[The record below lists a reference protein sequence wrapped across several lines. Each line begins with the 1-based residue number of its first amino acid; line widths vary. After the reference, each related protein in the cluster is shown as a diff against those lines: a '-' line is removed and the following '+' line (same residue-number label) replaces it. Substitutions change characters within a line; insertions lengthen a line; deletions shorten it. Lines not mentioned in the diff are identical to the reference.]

1 MLLSRLIVIG
11 QRGAVRRV
19 SKMDT
24 LQIFLAAQAE
34 LLRYATRITGDS
46 TEAEDVMQEAWLRF
60 RAIAGARPL
69 EEPHGYL
76 VRIVRNLA
84 LDRQRKQGR
93 ENRLF
98 VPDTTAAVGYV
109 PSEEPSQQAGLEG
122 RDELA
127 RLRKTMARL
136 PERTRRAFEMHRFE
150 DMKLIEIAE
159 ELGISKSVASELVI
173 EAVEFC
179 KKALRRAH

>member
-1 MLLSRLIVIG
+1 M
-11 QRGAVRRV
+11 

-24 LQIFLAAQAE
+24 LQVFLAAKAE

-46 TEAEDVMQEAWLRF
+46 SEAEDVLQEAWFRF
-60 RAIAGARPL
+60 RAIASARPL

-76 VRIVRNLA
+76 VRIVQNLA
-84 LDRQRKQGR
+84 LDRQRKQAR
-93 ENRLF
+93 ASRLF
-98 VPDTTAAVGYV
+98 APDLTGATGLV
-109 PSEEPSQQAGLEG
+109 PSDEPSPQAGLEA

-127 RLRKTMARL
+127 RIRATMALL
-136 PERTRRAFEMHRFE
+136 PDRTRRAFEMHRF
-150 DMKLIEIAE
+150 DGIRLIEIAE

-179 KKALRRAH
+179 KKALKRDH